1 MPVTP
6 LASMSL
12 AELVEASRAVTLT
25 QNLAA
30 VERLDTVYAMV
41 RAVTARTEA
50 EETRRDDE
58 DAAAGRP
65 PRPGYARLA
74 PTRLARSHVS
84 TAMSLPTWHADRMIT
99 AAVQLH
105 TRLPVLSR
113 HARDGV
119 FDEAMIVDLAC
130 RLAEV
135 PDHLVR
141 AVEDEVVYGLR
152 RQIDDGDPPTRSSL
166 GKRIDR
172 AIERRDPDEV
182 DRRNQAARDNRRV
195 TFRPRGQGL
204 TSMSA
209 LLPDHDAAT
218 LEARLRDTAAA
229 DPGDERTTAQRL
241 ADALTDLA
249 TPPAEHTDTDD
260 SARQGRRP
268 RLDIT
273 VIAAAA
279 QGLPQ
284 RVELIQSAYASFDW
298 LCTQVLAEENG
309 GARFRLVDPLPG
321 AQDHYQDPLK
331 YFVSDAL
338 KHRIRLRDGTCR
350 HPGCTVKAEDCE
362 IDHVLTFYKADPTK
376 GGPTAECNLICLCKM
391 HHQEKTFGPWT
402 YTPGPR
408 GDGELIIRT
417 DTGHTY
423 RTHPTG
429 PLALARQHLTE
440 TALQR
445 WFTTHFNNHH
455 PPDEQSPQ
463 DQPPDS

>member
-12 AELVEASRAVTLT
+12 AELVEASRAVTLS

-41 RAVTARTEA
+41 RAVTARTED

-218 LEARLRDTAAA
+218 LEARLRETAATAAA
-229 DPGDERTTAQRL
+229 TDPDDERTTAQRL
-241 ADALTDLA
+241 ADALTDLT
-249 TPPAEHTDTDD
+249 TPPPA
-260 SARQGRRP
+260 
-268 RLDIT
+268 
-273 VIAAAA
+273 
-279 QGLPQ
+279 
-284 RVELIQSAYASFDW
+284 
-298 LCTQVLAEENG
+298 
-309 GARFRLVDPLPG
+309 
-321 AQDHYQDPLK
+321 DH
-331 YFVSDAL
+331 S
-338 KHRIRLRDGTCR
+338 T
-350 HPGCTVKAEDCE
+350 
-362 IDHVLTFYKADPTK
+362 
-376 GGPTAECNLICLCKM
+376 
-391 HHQEKTFGPWT
+391 
-402 YTPGPR
+402 
-408 GDGELIIRT
+408 
-417 DTGHTY
+417 
-423 RTHPTG
+423 
-429 PLALARQHLTE
+429 
-440 TALQR
+440 
-445 WFTTHFNNHH
+445 
-455 PPDEQSPQ
+455 
-463 DQPPDS
+463 